1 MGNPDEKSACLSLQT
16 LFFLTQPS
24 IIRRFSA
31 AFFLLLF
38 SFCVTPKRFLH
49 DLLANHRDTE
59 RAGDQPAQQVFAAG
73 FHCHCDDLVVM
84 APFLADIHPA
94 EAPAMASARFSY
106 AEQLSGFVFRYLPHT
121 GVRGPPHAFCS

>member
-1 MGNPDEKSACLSLQT
+1 MPIFEDSI
-16 LFFLTQPS
+16 FLAQPS

-49 DLLANHRDTE
+49 DLLANHKDTE
-59 RAGDQPAQQVFAAG
+59 RTANLPVQQLFASG

-84 APFLADIHPA
+84 APFLADIQPLEVPA
-94 EAPAMASARFSY
+94 VTSSRYIY
-106 AEQLSGFVFRYLPHT
+106 AEPLSGFVFRYLAHT
-121 GVRGPPHAFCS
+121 GVRGPPAHFCS

>member
-1 MGNPDEKSACLSLQT
+1 MGIPDEQSACLSLQT
-16 LFFLTQPS
+16 LFFLIQTS

-59 RAGDQPAQQVFAAG
+59 RTANQPAQQVFAAG
-73 FHCHCDDLVVM
+73 FHCHCDDLVVV
-84 APFLADIHPA
+84 APFLADIHPI
-94 EAPAMASARFSY
+94 EAPVIVSARFTY
-106 AEQLSGFVFRYLPHT
+106 AEQLNDFVFRYLPHT
-121 GVRGPPHAFCS
+121 GVRGPPQGFCS